1 MCPWMSLTQSE
12 SSTALFYTLM
22 AELKDMADAAQPTLF
37 HHLLKRLDREGRLQ
51 RVYTQNIDGLEE
63 KAGLTLVLEK
73 SFLVHQNANES
84 P

>member
-1 MCPWMSLTQSE
+1 MSLTQSE

-63 KAGLTLVLEK
+63 KAGLTFGFGELGTNVALRARN
-73 SFLVHQNANES
+73 LTLY
-84 P
+84 